1 MAANSEHIR
10 KTVGQY
16 IEFMNASDFDSIA
29 ELYAENATLEDP
41 IGTEPLH
48 GREAIRKFYADSV
61 GDVKLELSGKPRV
74 AAGQVAF
81 PMRARIGGTTTLEII
96 DIMVFNDDGQI
107 ASMRAFWSTDDF
119 QPAS

>member
-1 MAANSEHIR
+1 MAANSDHIR
-10 KTVGQY
+10 KTIDRY
-16 IEFMNASDFDSIA
+16 IEFMNASSFDSIA

-48 GREAIRKFYADSV
+48 GREAIRKFYADAV
-61 GDVKLELSGKPRV
+61 GNVTLELSGNPRV

-81 PMRARIGGTTTLEII
+81 PMRARIGGTATLEII
-96 DIMVFNDDGQI
+96 DVMVFNDDGQI
-107 ASMRAFWSTDDF
+107 DSMRAFWSTDDF